1 MTGVTMPAIARES
14 LMTLEAYAKA
24 RPEFRRNVIAHKKRR
39 SIALGDHVTLLRMAY
54 GLPA

>member
-1 MTGVTMPAIARES
+1 MPAIARES